1 MSKSVILLDQ
11 NSNANDVGIM
21 VFVPCVLF
29 PPYRVWGGG
38 EDDMVPQLE
47 KSILSNNILAMLEKS
62 F

>member
-1 MSKSVILLDQ
+1 MDSIMSKSVILLDQ
-11 NSNANDVGIM
+11 NSNGNDVGIM

-38 EDDMVPQLE
+38 GEDDMVPNS
-47 KSILSNNILAMLEKS
+47 KRA